1 MNPGGPAEEVG
12 KAAGAAIEALKSTP
26 VILALLI
33 FNALFML
40 LLGYVTLKSSERW
53 EREID
58 RWESLVKGCQNVTF
72 RERQQP

>member
-1 MNPGGPAEEVG
+1 MNPGPVEEVG
-12 KAAGAAIEALKSTP
+12 KAAGATIDALKSMP

-58 RWESLVKGCQNVTF
+58 RWESLVKACQNVTV
-72 RERQQP
+72 RERQ

>member
-1 MNPGGPAEEVG
+1 MNPGPVEEVG
-12 KAAGAAIEALKSTP
+12 KAVGATIDALKSMP

-58 RWESLVKGCQNVTF
+58 RWESLVKACQNITV
-72 RERQQP
+72 REKQQP

>member
-33 FNALFML
+33 FNALFMVM
-40 LLGYVTLKSSERW
+40 LGFVWLKSSERW

-58 RWESLVKGCQNVTF
+58 RWETLVKACQNVTV
-72 RERQQP
+72 REKQQF